1 MKVRL
6 SLYFPFREEIPENP
20 VELDLP
26 EGAVVSQAVEALVSR
41 YPSLRP
47 RFFDAQG
54 QIHRHISALVNGV
67 SIQFR
72 RGWSTPLSD
81 GAEVV
86 LLPPVGGG

>member
-1 MKVRL
+1 MKVRV

-20 VELDLP
+20 VELELP
-26 EGAVVSQAVEALVSR
+26 EGAVVGQAVEALVSR

-47 RFFDAQG
+47 RFYDAQG

-67 SIQFR
+67 SIQFQ

-86 LLPPVGGG
+86 LLPPIGGG